1 MPTALIADDEPNL
14 ATDLGERLGQLWPQ
28 LKIVALVPNG
38 LTAVSE
44 LGRLR
49 PDLAFLDIR
58 MPGLSGLQVAQ
69 SAGMTRVVFITAFEE
84 YALSAFDVAA
94 VDYLLKPV
102 SDARLAQCV
111 VRLQSTARPD
121 VDWQGLAAFLSRPT
135 PGAPPIGA
143 MPPARGLAW
152 LTVGLAGTTR
162 LIAVEEVLYFQS
174 CEKYTEAVTARERH
188 VIRTPLR
195 ELDEQLDPAQFARIH
210 RATIVN
216 LAAVDRIEGD
226 LLGRRRVHLK
236 GSLDVLTLSRS
247 FADRFRQM

>member
-1 MPTALIADDEPNL
+1 MPTALIADDEPHL
-14 ATDLGERLGQLWPQ
+14 ATDLVERLGQLWPQ
-28 LKIVALVPNG
+28 LGVVAVAGDG
-38 LTAVSE
+38 LTAVGE
-44 LGRLR
+44 LARLR

-69 SAGMTRVVFITAFEE
+69 SASATRIVFVTAFEE
-84 YALSAFDVAA
+84 YALAAFELAA

-111 VRLQSTARPD
+111 ARLKSTARPD
-121 VDWQGLAAFLSRPT
+121 VDWRALGALLARP
-135 PGAPPIGA
+135 A
-143 MPPARGLAW
+143 MPGLSW

-162 LIAVEEVLYFQS
+162 LVAVEEVLYFQS
-174 CEKYTEAVTARERH
+174 CEKYTEAVTAKERH

-195 ELDEQLDPAQFARIH
+195 ELAEQLDPHKFARIH

-236 GSLDVLTLSRS
+236 GSADVLVLSRS
-247 FADRFRQM
+247 FAERFRQM

>member
-1 MPTALIADDEPNL
+1 MPTAVIADDEPHL
-14 ATDLGERLGQLWPQ
+14 ATDLAERLRSLWPQ
-28 LKIVALVPNG
+28 LTLVAVVPNG
-38 LTAVSE
+38 LAAVSE
-44 LGRLR
+44 LTRLR

-58 MPGLSGLQVAQ
+58 MPGLSGLEVAQ
-69 SAGMTRVVFITAFEE
+69 SARTTRIVFVTAFEE
-84 YALSAFDVAA
+84 YALSAFEVAA

-121 VDWQGLAAFLSRPT
+121 VDWQAL
-135 PGAPPIGA
+135 GALLTL
-143 MPPARGLAW
+143 PAPAGGLAW

-162 LIAVEEVLYFQS
+162 LVAVEEVLYFQS
-174 CEKYTEAVTARERH
+174 SDKYTEAVTARERH

-195 ELDEQLDPAQFARIH
+195 ELALQLDPRQFARIH

-216 LAAVDRIEGD
+216 LAVIDRIEAD

-236 GSLDVLTLSRS
+236 GSPEVLTLSRS
-247 FADRFRQM
+247 FAERFRGM